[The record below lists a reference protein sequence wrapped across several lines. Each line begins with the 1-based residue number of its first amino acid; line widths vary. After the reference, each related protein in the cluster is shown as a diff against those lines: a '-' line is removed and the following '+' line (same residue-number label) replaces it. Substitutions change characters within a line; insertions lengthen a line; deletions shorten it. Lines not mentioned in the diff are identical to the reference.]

1 VNKQSS
7 RLSIALATV
16 MVVSLLMP
24 VPAAGQA
31 PVADA
36 TVADA
41 GAFTPPR
48 TADGQPDLQGFWRVT
63 PGGSYNI
70 QDLEMHWIYQR
81 ATPNPDVRGMS
92 RIVDPPDGKLPYQP
106 WAAAKAKMIFDTHTE
121 PTPETI
127 NPDARCFMQGVPH
140 HLYNRE
146 TEIFQTP
153 DSVAIFNMAHHT
165 FRVIPLDGRPH
176 IPEPIKLWM
185 GDSAGHW
192 EDDTLVVEVTNHND
206 QTRFDVVGDFH
217 SDALTVSERF
227 VLVDADTIQY
237 TATIEDPK
245 VFTRPWTMAFR
256 LVRDKEYGDELWEE
270 ACYEGNAR
278 TLELM
283 LNRPGR

>member
-1 VNKQSS
+1 MSHQRKGVSV
-7 RLSIALATV
+7 AFAAV
-16 MVVSLLMP
+16 VAVSLLMP
-24 VPAAGQA
+24 FEVAGQA
-31 PVADA
+31 PVAE
-36 TVADA
+36 A

-63 PGGSYNI
+63 PNGSYNI
-70 QDLEMHWIYQR
+70 QDLEMHSIFQQGR
-81 ATPNPDVRGMS
+81 PNPDVRGMS
-92 RIVDPPDGKLPYQP
+92 RIVDPADGTLPYQA
-106 WAAAKAKMIFDTHTE
+106 WAAAKAKEIFDTHTD

-146 TEIFQTP
+146 IEIFQTS

-185 GDSAGHW
+185 GDSVGRW
-192 EDDTLVVEVTNHND
+192 EDDALVVEVTNHND
-206 QTRFDVVGDFH
+206 QTRFDVVADFH
-217 SDALTVSERF
+217 SDVMRVDERF
-227 VLVDADTIQY
+227 VLIDPDTIQY

>member
-1 VNKQSS
+1 MNHQ
-7 RLSIALATV
+7 LSGVSVAFATV
-16 MVVSLLMP
+16 VVVSLLMP
-24 VPAAGQA
+24 SQVAGQA
-31 PVADA
+31 PA
-36 TVADA
+36 TDA
-41 GAFTPPR
+41 GAFTAAR
-48 TADGQPDLQGFWRVT
+48 TADGQPDLQGFWRVS

-81 ATPNPDVRGMS
+81 GTPNPEVRGMS

-106 WAAAKAKMIFDTHTE
+106 WAAAKAKEISNTHTE
-121 PTPETI
+121 PTPDNI

-146 TEIFQTP
+146 IEILQTA

-176 IPEPIKLWM
+176 IAEPIKLWM
-185 GDSAGHW
+185 GDSVGRW
-192 EDDTLVVEVTNHND
+192 EDDALVVEVTNHND

-217 SDALTVSERF
+217 SDALRVDERF
-227 VLVDADTIQY
+227 VLVDPDTIQY
-237 TATIEDPK
+237 TATIEDPT